1 MLGSPHRDFLS
12 VYPNVLAMLRE
23 HGGVLFE
30 APTLLKF
37 PQLAGSLLYQK
48 GLAVELV
55 EPDLVHVGA
64 LMVKHPGQE
73 IEAAGVN
80 RGWFYRVSEDGVWQ
94 REQRDDDCPCGTDW
108 PHERHMASLYIIE
121 DFLADAS
128 QFDE

>member
-1 MLGSPHRDFLS
+1 ASMEPK
-12 VYPNVLAMLRE
+12 PN
-23 HGGVLFE
+23 
-30 APTLLKF
+30 
-37 PQLAGSLLYQK
+37 
-48 GLAVELV
+48 
-55 EPDLVHVGA
+55 
-64 LMVKHPGQE
+64 
-73 IEAAGVN
+73 AAGCAERKLFRDDDFFSSLVN